1 MSLRH
6 LFIALLPALAI
17 TAAAADFDPMEA
29 SFAENVAQPEVP
41 VRAVDAVKRAMQPL
55 RNVLEGAG
63 YAVSDV
69 RGGLVLCVT
78 IPASELFAPNA
89 TVLTDN
95 AAARLRPLW
104 PYIRR
109 SDNYKVLVAVHA
121 DNTGDDTYSDRLTA
135 ARAEAVD
142 DFYYQLNN
150 LVDTDIVPYGLGRD
164 EPLGAN
170 NSVRGRE
177 KNRRVEIYFVPTQNF
192 IDKARRNRD
201 R

>member
-6 LFIALLPALAI
+6 LLSALFVSSAMV
-17 TAAAADFDPMEA
+17 AAAADFDPMEA
-29 SFAENVAQPEVP
+29 PFAVNVAQPEVP
-41 VRAVDAVKRAMQPL
+41 ERAAEAVRRAMQPL
-55 RNVLEGAG
+55 RNVLSEAG
-63 YAVSDV
+63 YDVKDV

-78 IPASELFAPNA
+78 IPAAELFAPNA

-95 AAARLRPLW
+95 AASRLRPLW

-121 DNTGDDTYSDRLTA
+121 DNTGDETYSDRLTGT
-135 ARAEAVD
+135 RAEAID

-150 LVDTDIVPYGLGRD
+150 SADTEIVPYGLGRD
-164 EPLGAN
+164 EPLAAN
-170 NSVRGRE
+170 NTIAGRR

-192 IDKARRNRD
+192 IDKARRNRN
-201 R
+201 